1 VGPLGELGALFNP
14 GMRHELEER
23 RSKAMR
29 REEEGNARDGDL
41 RIDLESGVAVINSP
55 AGSASPAADAVTP
68 IPAQPGEQ
76 GDSSAVAAE
85 SSASGPGSTDTP
97 AAADADPTRSAAA
110 DADPTRSAAADA
122 DPTRS
127 PAADADPA
135 RSAAADADLGAAKR
149 PNPTAGSTGGAAA
162 RRAARAGTSKPRGRA
177 TEDRDAVTATG
188 VVEPRPAGP
197 RPVSKNRRT
206 ARPS

>member
-1 VGPLGELGALFNP
+1 
-14 GMRHELEER
+14 
-23 RSKAMR
+23 MR

-85 SSASGPGSTDTP
+85 SSASGPDSTDTP
-97 AAADADPTRSAAA
+97 AAAEADPARSPGAAAADPSRSPAAADPTRSAAA
-110 DADPTRSAAADA
+110 DAD
-122 DPTRS
+122 
-127 PAADADPA
+127 
-135 RSAAADADLGAAKR
+135 LGAAER

-162 RRAARAGTSKPRGRA
+162 RRAARAGTSNSRRRA

>member
-1 VGPLGELGALFNP
+1 
-14 GMRHELEER
+14 
-23 RSKAMR
+23 MR

-97 AAADADPTRSAAA
+97 
-110 DADPTRSAAADA
+110 AAADA

>member
-1 VGPLGELGALFNP
+1 
-14 GMRHELEER
+14 
-23 RSKAMR
+23 MR

-55 AGSASPAADAVTP
+55 AGSAPPAADAATP
-68 IPAQPGEQ
+68 IPAQPDEQ

-85 SSASGPGSTDTP
+85 SSASGPDSTDIP
-97 AAADADPTRSAAA
+97 AAADADPA
-110 DADPTRSAAADA
+110 
-122 DPTRS
+122 RS

-135 RSAAADADLGAAKR
+135 RSAAADADLGAAER
-149 PNPTAGSTGGAAA
+149 PIPTAGSTGGAAA
-162 RRAARAGTSKPRGRA
+162 RRAARAGTSNSRRRA

-188 VVEPRPAGP
+188 VVEPRQAGP

>member
-1 VGPLGELGALFNP
+1 
-14 GMRHELEER
+14 
-23 RSKAMR
+23 MR

-97 AAADADPTRSAAA
+97 AAADADPTRSAAADADPTRSAAA